1 MWGSSERT
9 LRGAQAGPGSG
20 SVIVV
25 AKAAGDRA
33 TYEWQYSRL
42 GEPWIDVAPTRQAK
56 KVLDG
61 LVAGRVY
68 QFRIRAVTRTGRSDF
83 GDAVSFMVA

>member
-33 TYEWQYSRL
+33 TYEWQYSRDL
-42 GEPWIDVAPTRQAK
+42 GEPWIDVSPTRQAK
-56 KVLDG
+56 KVLDE
-61 LVAGRVY
+61 LVAACV
-68 QFRIRAVTRTGRSDF
+68 
-83 GDAVSFMVA
+83 